1 MTDEVR
7 QALQV
12 LPQRLRQAIGQAPQA
27 NALEEVRLRSG
38 TAVRIFANGKETAL
52 PRECVSQELL
62 RDVLSAATEHS
73 LYAAQGTLR
82 QGFLTL
88 AGGHRLGLCGTAV
101 EKDGLVT
108 TLRDISSMNLR
119 IAAQHFGCAD
129 RAADFLWTH
138 PVSSLI
144 IGPPARGKTTLLR
157 DLIRQISDRFF
168 WRVCVVDERFEL
180 ACCLGGQPQLRI
192 GTHTDVLSGIG
203 KRPGIEMLLRTMNPQ
218 WIALDEITA
227 EEDVEAIVRASY
239 CGVRFLATAHAS
251 CADELMQRPVYQKL
265 VQAKVFSN
273 LLTILPDRDV
283 RAERM

>member
-7 QALQV
+7 QALQI

-38 TAVRIFANGKETAL
+38 TAVRLIANGKETAL
-52 PRECVSQELL
+52 PRECVTQELL
-62 RDVLSAATEHS
+62 RDILSTATEHS

-119 IAAQHFGCAD
+119 IATQRFGCAD

-180 ACCLGGQPQLRI
+180 ACCLSGQPQLRI
-192 GTHTDVLSGIG
+192 GAHTDVLSGIG

-273 LLTILPDRDV
+273 LLTILPNRDV